1 MAESNSKNSY
11 NCGKKPI
18 VLVIVMCLVAI
29 ILAGCFVWQTVCFH
43 KTRLPES
50 ISISMDTKGQ
60 RKKLSDVAEKDIKEQ
75 LFVAFMSM
83 AEKAESNYN
92 DKFMALL
99 TILSIFGIVWPIVI
113 AYLQKMNL
121 EEDRAKITEALGKY
135 ISLSDD
141 LQKQKTSNLEMI
153 QTIETMSE
161 DLQKQK
167 TSNSEMIQ
175 TIETMSEDLQKQKK
189 EIKKIQMEGQI
200 QFGTIQ
206 LKYANDFGPVFLVKK
221 HERTAYESSDDLTKM
236 FKVLTDLLDTHYQG
250 ELIAM
255 SENNNDYNF
264 PSFIQKASK
273 YIYNLVFNYNNI
285 NAIEVIPY
293 LDNAILSVESL
304 NQSNLSI
311 AEALRLLKC
320 TKLMLK
326 NDHPESKK
334 DDDEESSKIVP

>member
-189 EIKKIQMEGQI
+189 EIKKIQMEGQM

>member
-1 MAESNSKNSY
+1 
-11 NCGKKPI
+11 
-18 VLVIVMCLVAI
+18 
-29 ILAGCFVWQTVCFH
+29 
-43 KTRLPES
+43 
-50 ISISMDTKGQ
+50 
-60 RKKLSDVAEKDIKEQ
+60 
-75 LFVAFMSM
+75 
-83 AEKAESNYN
+83 
-92 DKFMALL
+92 
-99 TILSIFGIVWPIVI
+99 
-113 AYLQKMNL
+113 
-121 EEDRAKITEALGKY
+121 
-135 ISLSDD
+135 
-141 LQKQKTSNLEMI
+141 MI

>member
-167 TSNSEMIQ
+167 
-175 TIETMSEDLQKQKK
+175 K
-189 EIKKIQMEGQI
+189 EIKKIQMEGQM

-264 PSFIQKASK
+264 PGFIQKASK